1 MKFFFDNSLSE
12 NLAKGLKAFGED
24 AMLLKDKFAADAPDK
39 EWLKYIGE
47 NGILLVSRD
56 DRVRHR
62 PIELQALKQN
72 GVGAFFLGGKNR
84 NRCELIQQVVRN
96 WPRMKQLAGG
106 TSRPFAFRVP
116 PSGTKFVSI
125 LLT

>member
-1 MKFFFDNSLSE
+1 MKFFFDNNLSE
-12 NLAKGLKAFGED
+12 TLPRGLKAFGED
-24 AMLLKDKFAADAPDK
+24 AMHLKEKFPQDAPDK
-39 EWLKYIGE
+39 EWLKYVGE
-47 NGILLVSRD
+47 NGIFLVTRD
-56 DRVRHR
+56 DRVRNR
-62 PIELQALKQN
+62 PNELQAFKQN
-72 GVGAFFLGGKNR
+72 AVGAFFLGGKNR
-84 NRCELIQQVVRN
+84 NKCELIQQVVRN